1 MSTVAAK
8 TAAAAIPVENV
19 RNNRETEGES
29 TRGADVE
36 ASDISF
42 AADAPTSTPN
52 AQTLAT
58 IRAIDDFYRR
68 IDELYRQTAA
78 RMGLADCD
86 FDILYALAGEDGL
99 TQKQLC
105 ERGFSSKQ
113 TVHSAIKRMVAK
125 GFVTMRGESPRT
137 MRAYLT
143 ERGRAIS
150 EGNIRAVVGGEC
162 RAVES
167 FSPDEQHVLVSAL
180 NRYADALDENL
191 SALTFS

>member
-1 MSTVAAK
+1 MSTIAATATATVAS
-8 TAAAAIPVENV
+8 T
-19 RNNRETEGES
+19 ES
-29 TRGADVE
+29 TQD
-36 ASDISF
+36 
-42 AADAPTSTPN
+42 

-68 IDELYRQTAA
+68 VDELYRQTAA

-86 FDILYALAGEDGL
+86 FDILYALSDQDGL

-113 TVHSAIKRMVAK
+113 TVHSAVKRMVAK
-125 GFVTMRGESPRT
+125 GFVTMRGDSPRT

-143 ERGRAIS
+143 ERGRAIGES
-150 EGNIRAVVGGEC
+150 NISAVLAGEC
-162 RAVES
+162 RAVET
-167 FSPDEQHVLVSAL
+167 FTPEEQQTLVHAL

-191 SALTFS
+191 SALTFR